1 MDLKGVKITW
11 LGHSTFVLQ
20 TPAGKKVLVD
30 PWLEGNP
37 KCPAAHH
44 ETASDAILCTHGHND
59 HIGDAVSAFGRC
71 SGPLV
76 GIFELVTWLSSKK
89 GLAGDRMVGMNHGG
103 STKLGDVGVTVT
115 MTDARHSSTFV
126 EADGTFVPL
135 GNPAGYVIGF
145 EGGLKVYHA
154 GDTCLFG
161 DMALIKELWAPDV
174 AILPIGDHFTMCP
187 RQAAY
192 AAEMLGV
199 KAVLPCHYGTFG
211 LLTGTPAALKE
222 ELGKRGLGGKVEV
235 ITLEP
240 GGTVG

>member
-1 MDLKGVKITW
+1 VDLKGVKITW

-20 TPAGKKVLVD
+20 TPAGKKLLVD
-30 PWLEGNP
+30 PWLAGNP
-37 KCPAAHH
+37 KCPEAHH
-44 ETASDAILCTHGHND
+44 ETACDAILCTHGHND
-59 HIGDAVSAFGRC
+59 HIGNVVDAFGRC

-76 GIFELVTWLSSKK
+76 GIFELTTWLSNAK
-89 GLAGDRMVGMNHGG
+89 GLAGDRMVGMNRGG
-103 STKLGDVGVTVT
+103 STKLDAVGVSVT

-126 EADGTFVPL
+126 DDDGTIVPL
-135 GNPAGYVIGF
+135 GEASGYVVGF

-154 GDTCLFG
+154 GDTSLFG

-174 AILPIGDHFTMCP
+174 AILPIGDHFTMDP

-192 AAEMLGV
+192 ACELLGV
-199 KAVLPCHYGTFG
+199 KAVIPCHYGTFP
-211 LLTGTPAALKE
+211 LLTGTPAALGE
-222 ELGKRGLGGKVEV
+222 ELSKRGLGDKVKL